1 VLTPLGNSSIDL
13 DFIELRGRRSLSCES
28 SVILSLELRNKIV
41 RDLNIR
47 RLLEYVESIKLILL
61 LVITFTLTISEEI

>member
-1 VLTPLGNSSIDL
+1 VLTPLGDSSIDL
-13 DFIELRGRRSLSCES
+13 DFIELSGRRSLRCES

-47 RLLEYVESIKLILL
+47 RLLEYVKCIKLILL